1 MAHERPRLAGK
12 RGTGGVRVDAEVMVD
27 KGDVQRLEWL
37 AVGSVGASR
46 QLGRRALVAN
56 AKRPL
61 ARSLAQAAS

>member
-1 MAHERPRLAGK
+1 
-12 RGTGGVRVDAEVMVD
+12 VRVDAEVMVD